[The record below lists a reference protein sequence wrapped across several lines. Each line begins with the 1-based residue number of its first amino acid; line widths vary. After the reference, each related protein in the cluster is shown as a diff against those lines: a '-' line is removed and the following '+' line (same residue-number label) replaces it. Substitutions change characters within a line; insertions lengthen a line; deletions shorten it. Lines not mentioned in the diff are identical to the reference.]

1 MEVRT
6 IHVVD
11 DEPAIGSALQRLFRS
26 AGLTAAI
33 YLSAEEFLKVWHPEL
48 PGCLICDVRLPGM
61 SGLDLQRELRRRGAT
76 LPVLFLTGQ
85 ADVPMA
91 VQAMRDGA
99 ADFMEKPF
107 ENDQLLLRTRQML
120 GDSGRAEQTASL
132 QREWSERVQALTP
145 RESEVM
151 WHMAS
156 GKPSKLIARELGAS
170 PRTIEVHRARV
181 FQKLRVHS
189 LAELVRLSLHAEL
202 SAPATNI
209 THRHT

>member
-1 MEVRT
+1 MDTTT

-26 AGLTAAI
+26 AGLKAAS
-33 YLSAEEFLKVWHPEL
+33 YLSAEEFLQAWSPEL
-48 PGCLICDVRLPGM
+48 PGCLICDVRMPGM
-61 SGLDLQRELRRRGAT
+61 SGLELQRELSRRGST
-76 LPVLFLTGQ
+76 LPILFLTGQ

-107 ENDQLLLRTRQML
+107 ENEELLSRTRQIL
-120 GDSGRAEQTASL
+120 GDAEGSGQPAAL
-132 QREWSERVQALTP
+132 QREWRERVQALTP

-181 FQKLRVHS
+181 FQKLRVSS

-202 SAPATNI
+202 SSRSGSVV
-209 THRHT
+209 HRHT